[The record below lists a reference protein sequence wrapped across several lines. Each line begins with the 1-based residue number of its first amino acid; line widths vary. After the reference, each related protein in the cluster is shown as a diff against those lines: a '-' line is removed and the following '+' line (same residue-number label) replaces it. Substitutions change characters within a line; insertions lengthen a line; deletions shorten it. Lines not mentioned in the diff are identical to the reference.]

1 MTKVIFIVFTF
12 ALGISPRELVRLV
25 SASSNAI
32 LCRRA
37 SVNGTVMSYERSV
50 WPGRCDTISIAV
62 LRVIG
67 GVG

>member
-37 SVNGTVMSYERSV
+37 SVNGTVMSYERS
-50 WPGRCDTISIAV
+50 G
-62 LRVIG
+62 
-67 GVG
+67 